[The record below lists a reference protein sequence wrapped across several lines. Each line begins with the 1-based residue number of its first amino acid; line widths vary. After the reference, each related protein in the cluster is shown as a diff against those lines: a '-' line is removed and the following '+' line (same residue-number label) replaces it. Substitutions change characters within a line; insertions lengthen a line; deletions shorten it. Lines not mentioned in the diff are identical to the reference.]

1 MNNNVTLLSLW
12 LITPLSA
19 SMASIGPF
27 GGTISS
33 LAVDPS
39 NSDIVYAATIG
50 GGVFKS
56 TDGSVNW
63 TAANAGVTN
72 LDVRSLALAPAHPEI
87 IYAST
92 GRGAFKSTDG
102 GSQWSPLMTGLTGPI
117 LSLAID
123 PIDEETIYAGSL
135 DRGMAKSTDGGANWF
150 PIGPPDTFEPCLGIA
165 PSDSQII
172 YAGTSEG
179 VFKSSRRASS

>member
-1 MNNNVTLLSLW
+1 MTRIAVDCRLGAIRVNNSVTLLSLW
-12 LITPLSA
+12 LITPLSS

-39 NSDIVYAATIG
+39 NPGIVYAATIG

-63 TAANAGVTN
+63 TAVNAGVTN
-72 LDVRSLALAPAHPEI
+72 LDVRSLALGPAYPEI
-87 IYAST
+87 IYASS
-92 GRGAFKSTDG
+92 GRGAFKSIDG
-102 GSQWSPLMTGLTGPI
+102 GGQWSALRTGLTGPI

-123 PIDEETIYAGSL
+123 LIDEETIYAGSL
-135 DRGMAKSTDGGANWF
+135 DRDIAKSTDGGGSW
-150 PIGPPDTFEPCLGIA
+150 
-165 PSDSQII
+165 
-172 YAGTSEG
+172 
-179 VFKSSRRASS
+179 V